1 MPRPRRLLGTTVSLV
16 ALLAAVLGVGL
27 LAVPGRVAEGAIS
40 AGSVPGTVARPVG
53 RVHLEAFENFTILQV
68 VDANNRIVRR
78 IPFAGNPEVPKPDLC
93 YTQGGYRVS
102 WDYTLV
108 WRLNYF
114 VRLCPGRGIGTHDI
128 PINRYTGQR
137 SMSVSALGQRPGV
150 GSPISHGCL
159 RMLEADAKYLY
170 DHFATGVAVYF
181 VKTPWRAVRP
191 LPPLP
196 PRVVVATPA
205 DRRATVSWVPSV
217 VRDSAVTSYIVT
229 VRPGGRTITV
239 APTVR
244 ALSVTGLTN
253 GVAYTFAVTA
263 TSAAGWAPASGWSA
277 PVTPLGPPDAPE
289 GLTAVPQGPDA
300 VQVSWLPATTSGAAV
315 AGYLVTVGPTTVTV
329 PATATQATVTGL
341 PTDVPLPVSVAAS
354 SAVGRGPAAVTELPR
369 LDGSVGP

>member
-1 MPRPRRLLGTTVSLV
+1 MVRSLRLFGV
-16 ALLAAVLGVGL
+16 AAAALVLGVGL
-27 LAVPGRVAEGAIS
+27 LAGPAPS
-40 AGSVPGTVARPVG
+40 ADAATAGGPVPGTVARPIG
-53 RVHLEAFENFTILQV
+53 RVHLEAFENFNILQV

-78 IPFAGNPEVPKPDLC
+78 IQFAGNPEVRKPDLC

-102 WDYTLV
+102 WDYTMV

-114 VRLCPGRGIGTHDI
+114 VRLCAGRGIGTHDI
-128 PINRYTGQR
+128 PINRYTGAR
-137 SMSVSALGQRPGV
+137 SMSVSGLGQRPGV

-159 RMLEADAKYLY
+159 RMREVDAKYLY
-170 DHFATGVAVYF
+170 DHFARGVPVYF

-196 PRVVVATPA
+196 PRVVVATVA

-263 TSAAGWAPASGWSA
+263 TSAAGWAPASAWSA
-277 PVTPLGPPDAPE
+277 PVTPLAPPAAPE
-289 GLTAVPQGPDA
+289 GLTAVPQGLDA
-300 VQVSWLPATTSGAAV
+300 VQVDWLPAVATGAPV
-315 AGYLVTVGPTTVTV
+315 AGYLVTVGPVTV
-329 PATATQATVTGL
+329 PTAAGATSVLVTGL
-341 PTDVPLPVSVAAS
+341 PSDQPLRVSVAAT
-354 SAVGRGPAAVTELPR
+354 SAVGRGPAAVTDLPR
-369 LDGSVGP
+369 LDGLPAVP

>member
-1 MPRPRRLLGTTVSLV
+1 MVRSRRRLGAVGVAVVV
-16 ALLAAVLGVGL
+16 ALLLGVGL
-27 LAVPGRVAEGAIS
+27 LAGPAPS
-40 AGSVPGTVARPVG
+40 AAAATTGGPVPGTVAKPVG
-53 RVHLEAFENFTILQV
+53 RVHLEAFENFNILQV

-78 IPFAGNPEVPKPDLC
+78 IPFAGNPEVRKPDLC

-128 PINRYTGQR
+128 PINRYTGAR
-137 SMSVSALGQRPGV
+137 SMSVAGLGQRPGV

-159 RMLEADAKYLY
+159 RMREVDAKYLY
-170 DHFATGVAVYF
+170 DHFARGVPVYF

-196 PRVVVATPA
+196 PRVVVATVA

-217 VRDSAVTSYIVT
+217 VRDSALTSYIVT

-239 APTVR
+239 APSVR

-263 TSAAGWAPASGWSA
+263 TSATGWAPASAWSK
-277 PVTPLGPPDAPE
+277 PVTPLGPPAAPE

-300 VQVSWLPATTSGAAV
+300 VQVGWLPASTSGAAV
-315 AGYLVTVGPTTVTV
+315 TGYLVTVGAVTVSAAADATTVV
-329 PATATQATVTGL
+329 VAGL
-341 PTDVPLPVSVAAS
+341 PSDQPLRVSVAAT
-354 SAVGRGPAAVTELPR
+354 SAVGRGPAAVADLPR
-369 LDGSVGP
+369 LDGLPSVP